1 MLIYNSTKSN
11 FLNDISTNNIEDI
24 LEDSF
29 IKILNKKVWPSE
41 YMSWKN
47 SLKEMYFVINDS
59 SIPGDANICLEYNI
73 PWSSKRIDF
82 IVSWLDEDKNETVII
97 IELKQWQQ
105 IELTDKD
112 AVVKTMLWW
121 WLQETSHPSY
131 QAWTYAMLLKGFN
144 EVVYEENIQLQPCAF
159 LHNYKDD
166 GIINNNFYKHHIAKA
181 PVFLKW
187 DKKKLA
193 DFISSYIKYWDNKD
207 LMYRI
212 ENSKIR
218 PSKALADSMASMLK
232 WNQEF
237 VMIDDQKIVYETA
250 VNLAKKST
258 ELNKNVLIVEWWPGT
273 WKSVVAINLLVN
285 LTKNWLLAQ
294 YVTKNSA
301 PRAVYESKL
310 TWTLKKTEFSNLFKW
325 SWSYVWSTSN
335 EFDALIVDEA
345 HRLNEKSWM
354 FANLWE
360 NQVKEI
366 IEASKFSI
374 FFVDENQKVTFKDI
388 WEKDEIIKWA
398 KNAWAKIHE
407 LELSSQF
414 RCNWSDGYLSWL
426 DNSLQIRETANTT
439 LDDIDYDFQ
448 VFDNPCEMRD
458 LIFEKNKINNK
469 ARLVAWYCWEW
480 ESKKKK
486 DSFDI
491 VIPQYDF
498 AMKWNLAT
506 DGMLW
511 ILQTESVNEIGCIHT
526 CQWLEVDYVWVIIWN
541 DIIVRNWEV
550 LVDPSKRAKS
560 DASLKWYKK
569 QMLETPEET
578 KSFIK
583 SIIKNTYRT
592 LMTRWMK
599 WCYIYC
605 TDSETRDYFKKFVK

>member
-24 LEDSF
+24 LQDRF
-29 IKILNKKVWPSE
+29 IKILNKNIWRSE
-41 YMSWKN
+41 YMSWQN
-47 SLKEMYFVINDS
+47 SLKEMYFVINDT
-59 SIPGDANICLEYNI
+59 SIPDDANICLEYNI

-112 AVVKTMLWW
+112 WVVVTRFEHGLK
-121 WLQETSHPSY
+121 ETSHPSY

-166 GIINNNFYKHHIAKA
+166 GIINNNFYRHHIEKA

-193 DFISSYIKYWDNKD
+193 DFISSYIKFWDSKD

-212 ENSKIR
+212 ENSRIR

-325 SWSYVWSTSN
+325 SWSYVWSKSN

-354 FANLWE
+354 FSNLWE

-388 WEKDEIIKWA
+388 WEKEEIIKWA
-398 KNAWAKIHE
+398 KNAWAKVHE

-426 DNSLQIRETANTT
+426 DSSLQIRETANTT

-448 VFDNPCEMRD
+448 VFDNPSEMRD

-480 ESKKKK
+480 ESRK
-486 DSFDI
+486 DKNAFDI
-491 VIPQYDF
+491 TIPEYDF
-498 AMKWNLAT
+498 WMKWNLAT

-511 ILQTESVNEIGCIHT
+511 ILQPESVNEIWCIHT

-541 DIIVRNWEV
+541 DLIVRDWEV

-560 DASLKWYKK
+560 DASLKWYKTEMK
-569 QMLETPEET
+569 LKPEET

-605 TDSETRDYFKKFVK
+605 TDPETRDYFKKFVK